1 MLITYYPIQVLSL
14 NYIKF
19 VMHQV
24 EIVVK
29 KKKKK
34 HLMSSKIEKCHM
46 LQPPKPYPTDQF

>member
-1 MLITYYPIQVLSL
+1 MLISYYPIQVLSL

-29 KKKKK
+29 N
-34 HLMSSKIEKCHM
+34 
-46 LQPPKPYPTDQF
+46 T